1 MPRRRLLLTV
11 SSLVAVALAVTGC
24 TIPTTKDGGGYG
36 PSNQTARKA
45 APPPPVELRSGA
57 KEELKS
63 SDASWTPATYV
74 TATGAKVVLDVSNTD
89 PTQHNFTL
97 GDLEIS
103 KNIPRHEHPDPLHGT
118 QTGSLPV
125 LLQIPPAGDAGLAD
139 GHLAVRRQ
147 PPASPHPR
155 RLLTRREPSCPRSV
169 PHAVPAG
176 GLRGSPACSRC

>member
-11 SSLVAVALAVTGC
+11 SSLVAVALALTGC

-63 SDASWTPATYV
+63 SEASWTPATYV
-74 TATGAKVVLDVSNTD
+74 TATGAKVVLDVSNAD

-103 KNIPRHEHPDPLHGT
+103 KNIPPDTSTLIRFTAPKPGRYRFYCKYHQQEMQGW
-118 QTGSLPV
+118 
-125 LLQIPPAGDAGLAD
+125 
-139 GHLAVRRQ
+139 
-147 PPASPHPR
+147 
-155 RLLTRREPSCPRSV
+155 LTV
-169 PHAVPAG
+169 T
-176 GLRGSPACSRC
+176 

>member
-11 SSLVAVALAVTGC
+11 STLVAVALAVTGC

-103 KNIPRHEHPDPLHGT
+103 KNIPPDTSTLIRFTAPKPGRYRFYCKYHQQEMQGW
-118 QTGSLPV
+118 
-125 LLQIPPAGDAGLAD
+125 
-139 GHLAVRRQ
+139 
-147 PPASPHPR
+147 
-155 RLLTRREPSCPRSV
+155 LTV
-169 PHAVPAG
+169 T
-176 GLRGSPACSRC
+176 

>member
-11 SSLVAVALAVTGC
+11 SGLVAVALAVAGC

-63 SDASWTPATYV
+63 TDASWTPATYV
-74 TATGAKVVLDVSNTD
+74 TATGAKVVLDVSNAD

-103 KNIPRHEHPDPLHGT
+103 KNIPPDTSTLIRFTAPKPGRYRFYCKYHQQEMQGW
-118 QTGSLPV
+118 
-125 LLQIPPAGDAGLAD
+125 
-139 GHLAVRRQ
+139 
-147 PPASPHPR
+147 
-155 RLLTRREPSCPRSV
+155 LTV
-169 PHAVPAG
+169 T
-176 GLRGSPACSRC
+176 

>member
-103 KNIPRHEHPDPLHGT
+103 KNIPPDTSTLIRFTAPKPGRYRFYCKYHQQEMQGW
-118 QTGSLPV
+118 
-125 LLQIPPAGDAGLAD
+125 
-139 GHLAVRRQ
+139 
-147 PPASPHPR
+147 
-155 RLLTRREPSCPRSV
+155 LTV
-169 PHAVPAG
+169 T
-176 GLRGSPACSRC
+176 

>member
-11 SSLVAVALAVTGC
+11 SGLVAVALAVAGC

-63 SDASWTPATYV
+63 TDASWTPATYV
-74 TATGAKVVLDVSNTD
+74 TATGAKVVLDVSNAD

-103 KNIPRHEHPDPLHGT
+103 KNIPPDTSTLIRFTAPKPGRYRFYCKYHQQEMQGW
-118 QTGSLPV
+118 
-125 LLQIPPAGDAGLAD
+125 
-139 GHLAVRRQ
+139 
-147 PPASPHPR
+147 
-155 RLLTRREPSCPRSV
+155 LTV
-169 PHAVPAG
+169 K
-176 GLRGSPACSRC
+176 

>member
-11 SSLVAVALAVTGC
+11 SGLVAVALAVAGC

-74 TATGAKVVLDVSNTD
+74 TATGAKVVLDVSNAD

-103 KNIPRHEHPDPLHGT
+103 KNIPPDTSTLIRFTAPKPGRYRFYCKYHQQEMQGW
-118 QTGSLPV
+118 
-125 LLQIPPAGDAGLAD
+125 
-139 GHLAVRRQ
+139 
-147 PPASPHPR
+147 
-155 RLLTRREPSCPRSV
+155 LTV
-169 PHAVPAG
+169 T
-176 GLRGSPACSRC
+176 

>member
-11 SSLVAVALAVTGC
+11 SGVVAVALAVAGC

-63 SDASWTPATYV
+63 TDASWSPATYV
-74 TATGAKVVLDVSNTD
+74 TATGAKVVLDVSNAD
-89 PTQHNFTL
+89 PTQHNFTF

-103 KNIPRHEHPDPLHGT
+103 KNIPPDTSTLIRFTAPKPGRYRFYCKYHQQEMQGW
-118 QTGSLPV
+118 
-125 LLQIPPAGDAGLAD
+125 
-139 GHLAVRRQ
+139 
-147 PPASPHPR
+147 
-155 RLLTRREPSCPRSV
+155 LTV
-169 PHAVPAG
+169 T
-176 GLRGSPACSRC
+176 

>member
-1 MPRRRLLLTV
+1 MPRRRLLLAV
-11 SSLVAVALAVTGC
+11 SSLVAVALALTGC

-63 SDASWTPATYV
+63 TDASWTPATYV
-74 TATGAKVVLDVSNTD
+74 TATGAKVVLDVSNAD

-103 KNIPRHEHPDPLHGT
+103 KNIPPDTSTLIRFTAPKPGRYRFYCKYHQQEMQGW
-118 QTGSLPV
+118 
-125 LLQIPPAGDAGLAD
+125 
-139 GHLAVRRQ
+139 
-147 PPASPHPR
+147 
-155 RLLTRREPSCPRSV
+155 LTV
-169 PHAVPAG
+169 T
-176 GLRGSPACSRC
+176 

>member
-63 SDASWTPATYV
+63 TDASWTPATYV
-74 TATGAKVVLDVSNTD
+74 TATGAKVVLDVSNAD

-103 KNIPRHEHPDPLHGT
+103 KNIPPDTSTLIRFTAPKPGRYRFYCKYHQQEMQGW
-118 QTGSLPV
+118 
-125 LLQIPPAGDAGLAD
+125 
-139 GHLAVRRQ
+139 
-147 PPASPHPR
+147 
-155 RLLTRREPSCPRSV
+155 LTV
-169 PHAVPAG
+169 T
-176 GLRGSPACSRC
+176 

>member
-45 APPPPVELRSGA
+45 EPPPPVELRSGS

-103 KNIPRHEHPDPLHGT
+103 KNIPPDTSTLIRFTAPKPGRYRFYCKYHQQEMQGW
-118 QTGSLPV
+118 
-125 LLQIPPAGDAGLAD
+125 
-139 GHLAVRRQ
+139 
-147 PPASPHPR
+147 
-155 RLLTRREPSCPRSV
+155 LTV
-169 PHAVPAG
+169 T
-176 GLRGSPACSRC
+176 